1 MFRGISLAASRHL
14 ILGTLFCLL
23 PSYVLAQHHGGHGV
37 TIGTTPGRPTGV
49 EEEDT
54 LKDFHQ
60 TLAIQATGQQIAE
73 FQELIKRT
81 NAAKEALDSL
91 SPVSTGRPVP
101 IASLDQALDLARRAT
116 EQFQAGM
123 SEKQKSGLK
132 DPTKRL
138 DKADSAVAEGVKHLD
153 ESVRSGSPASGITTG
168 IASLG
173 RLLSEFSNAQL
184 SLGREMSIV
193 LARSQDLTFA
203 LAPSKTPVHIADQ
216 DLVVASSGELTQTE
230 AKGETRTF
238 SLAKTIDLSDLQ
250 QNIAPVLR
258 AQFDHA
264 KTCGERLAIREA
276 VLTSSPPASSLLL
289 RLHYER
295 WSCGGL
301 SGQSGAQ
308 ELAESDGT
316 AELSLSPLIEQSRLK
331 IKSEFRRI
339 DASAMMADALRS
351 GDLGQDLRG
360 KASQTLL
367 SALEASADRGSLPKV
382 LENQVV
388 LQSARFQDAGSGLK
402 LVLGGEVKLSNDQV
416 TALANQLNQ
425 TLSAQQ
431 TSAP

>member
-23 PSYVLAQHHGGHGV
+23 PASVLAQHHGGHGV
-37 TIGTTPGRPTGV
+37 TIGTAPGRPTGV
-49 EEEDT
+49 EEQDT

-73 FQELIKRT
+73 FQEVIKRT
-81 NAAKEALDSL
+81 SAAKDALDSL
-91 SPVSTGRPVP
+91 TPVSAERSLP
-101 IASLDQALDLARRAT
+101 IASFDQALDLARKAT
-116 EQFQAGM
+116 EQFQAGL

-138 DKADSAVAEGVKHLD
+138 DRADSAVAEGAKHLD
-153 ESVRSGSPASGITTG
+153 ESARSAASASEIKTG
-168 IASLG
+168 IASVA

-193 LARSQDLTFA
+193 LAQSQDLTFA
-203 LAPSKTPVHIADQ
+203 LSPSKSPVHIADQ
-216 DLVVASSGELTQTE
+216 DLVVAWSGELTQTE
-230 AKGETRTF
+230 AKGEARTF

-250 QNIAPVLR
+250 QNIMPVLS
-258 AQFDHA
+258 AQFDQA
-264 KTCGERLAIREA
+264 KTCGERLAIRQA
-276 VLTSSPPASSLLL
+276 VITSTPPASSLLL

-339 DASAMMADALRS
+339 DASGMMADALRS

-360 KASQTLL
+360 KAAQTLL
-367 SALEASADRGSLPKV
+367 SVLDASAGANSLPKA

-388 LQSARFQDAGSGLK
+388 LQFARFQDAGSGLK

-416 TALANQLNQ
+416 SALANQLNQ

-431 TSAP
+431 SSAP

>member
-1 MFRGISLAASRHL
+1 MFRGTSLAASRRL
-14 ILGTLFCLL
+14 ILSTLFCVL
-23 PSYVLAQHHGGHGV
+23 PALALAQHHEGHGV

-60 TLAIQATGQQIAE
+60 TLAVQATGQQIAE
-73 FQELIKRT
+73 FQEVIKRT
-81 NAAKEALDSL
+81 DAAKDALDSL
-91 SPVSTGRPVP
+91 SPVPADRSVSIR
-101 IASLDQALDLARRAT
+101 SLDQALDSARKAT
-116 EQFQAGM
+116 QQFQAGM

-132 DPTKRL
+132 DPIKRL
-138 DKADSAVAEGVKHLD
+138 DKTDSAVAEAARHLD
-153 ESVRSGSPASGITTG
+153 ESVRSATSASE
-168 IASLG
+168 IAAGLESLG
-173 RLLSEFSNAQL
+173 KQLSEFSNAQL

-193 LARSQDLTFA
+193 LAQSQDLSFA
-203 LAPSKTPVHIADQ
+203 LLPSKSPLHIGDQ
-216 DLVVASSGELTQTE
+216 DLVVASSGELTQTG

-238 SLAKTIDLSDLQ
+238 SLEKTIDLSDLQ
-250 QNIAPVLR
+250 QNIAPVLA
-258 AQFDHA
+258 AQFDQT
-264 KTCGERLAIREA
+264 KTCGERLAIRQA
-276 VLTSSPPASSLLL
+276 VITSAAPASSLLL

-301 SGQSGAQ
+301 LGQSGAQ

-316 AELSLSPLIEQSRLK
+316 AEVSLSPLIEQSRLK

-339 DASAMMADALRS
+339 DASGMMGDALRS

-360 KASQTLL
+360 KVSQTLL
-367 SALEASADRGSLPKV
+367 SALVGSADTNSLPKV
-382 LENQVV
+382 LENHVV

-431 TSAP
+431 SSTP